1 MLYDAGQ
8 LMILNQPSLYLHPE
22 RLTPDPTYGYET
34 RPLPGGFSGATYYPH
49 RLLRAAPTSPQL
61 QAWGGGLDLF
71 RDPGPVTLHP
81 DESGRAELVV
91 DFGTELDAAI
101 EVDVESAG
109 PRLNVGLWRGESW
122 AEAEGTV
129 YGQVPHPYRAAS
141 LPGPGRRTATFE
153 IRGLR
158 FVRLVIHDMTG
169 PVTLHGLRAQAVF
182 AFDQRDGDFTCSDAR
197 FQRVWQTSAY
207 TARLCTRPDTLWD
220 GIKRDRV
227 GWFGDGRIIKL
238 ATDNV
243 FFRPEPAEQMLLGL
257 PTDSWANAVPNYSFD
272 AVSMLR
278 QHVLTYGLDRACVRP
293 AFERVRQMLAW
304 CESTQCDD
312 GGFVVLRDDQSYFFK
327 IGFVDWSLMPV
338 GGRFEELSWLQCK
351 YIEALRD
358 AAVLARWLGHD
369 TDARHYDNR
378 AARISR
384 RVVEMFWRDG
394 VGVLHTLNHV
404 GEVDNPHLP
413 GYDGHYQKS
422 YVDGIRLGP
431 SGPTRQSNALAVMA
445 GVLDEAQRNI
455 VLRRVFN
462 SPDIA
467 PVITAYFAYY
477 EQTARAL
484 CGDPAGAIQQI
495 RDYVSDMLE
504 RESAATLWEIW
515 SHDVND
521 HRKYSSH
528 YDLNWPYP
536 NSLCHGWGAGAIPLA
551 TRHLLGI
558 ESTAP
563 GFTAVRLN
571 PALDVPWAYHATVPT
586 PLGPITAERDAPGAP
601 VQYRLPK
608 GMQITGAIPQGA
620 VVAR

>member
-1 MLYDAGQ
+1 
-8 LMILNQPSLYLHPE
+8 MILNQPSLYLHPE
-22 RLTPDPTYGYET
+22 RLTPDPTYAHET
-34 RPLPGGFSGATYYPH
+34 RPLPGDFSGATYHPH
-49 RLLRAAPTSPQL
+49 RLLRAAPASPGL
-61 QAWGGGLDLF
+61 LAWGEALDLF

-81 DESGRAELVV
+81 DAAGRAELVV

-101 EVDVESAG
+101 EVELDSPG
-109 PRLNVGLWRGESW
+109 PRLNVALWCGESW

-129 YGQVPHPYRAAS
+129 FGTVPNPLRAAH
-141 LPGPGRRTATFE
+141 LPGAGRRTATFD

-158 FVRLVIHDMTG
+158 FARLLIQDMAG

-182 AFDQRDGDFTCSDAR
+182 AFDRRDGDFTCSDPR

-257 PTDSWANAVPNYSFD
+257 PTDTWANAVPNYSFD
-272 AVSMLR
+272 AVAMLR
-278 QHVLTYGLDRACVRP
+278 QHVLIYGLDRACVRP
-293 AFERVRQMLAW
+293 AFERIRQMLAW
-304 CESTQCDD
+304 CEATQCDP
-312 GGFVVLRDDQSYFFK
+312 GGFVVRRDDQQYFFG
-327 IGFVDWSLMPV
+327 IGFVDWSRMPV

-351 YIEALRD
+351 YVEALRD
-358 AAVLARWLGHD
+358 AAVLARWLGQVD
-369 TDARHYDNR
+369 DARHYADR
-378 AARISR
+378 AARVGR
-384 RVVEMFWRDG
+384 RVVEAFWRDG
-394 VGVLHTLNHV
+394 VGMLHTLNHV
-404 GEVDNPHLP
+404 GEVANPHLP
-413 GYDGHYQKS
+413 GYDGHHRKT

-445 GVLDEAQRNI
+445 GVLDEAQRGVALRH
-455 VLRRVFN
+455 VLDSADV
-462 SPDIA
+462 A

-484 CGDPAGAIQQI
+484 CGDPAGAITHI
-495 RDYVSDMLE
+495 RDYVGAMLE
-504 RESAATLWEIW
+504 HERAAAVWEIW
-515 SHDVND
+515 SHEVDD

-536 NSLCHGWGAGAIPLA
+536 VSLCHGWGAGAVPIA

-558 ESTAP
+558 EPVAP
-563 GFTAVRLN
+563 GFAEVRLD
-571 PALDVPWAYHATVPT
+571 PALAVPWAYRATVPT
-586 PLGPITAERDAPGAP
+586 PLGAIAAERDGAGAP
-601 VQYRLPK
+601 VRYRLPQ
-608 GMQITGAIPQGA
+608 GMRVAGAVPQGA
-620 VVAR
+620 VIER